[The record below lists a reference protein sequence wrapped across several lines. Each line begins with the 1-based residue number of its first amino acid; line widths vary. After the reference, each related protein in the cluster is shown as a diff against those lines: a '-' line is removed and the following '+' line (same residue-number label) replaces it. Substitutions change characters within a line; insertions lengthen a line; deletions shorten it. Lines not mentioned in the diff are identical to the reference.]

1 MPPMKIKPKAFVLAL
16 LPVPILMGFAFLT
29 LDGGDGTL
37 TKFAFGFIFAALVQ
51 TPAALFIFLPAL
63 MLLEKLTPPTG
74 PKVWLLGAFCG
85 LIAYFPMSYLAYT
98 SSGADSGPPEGTYL
112 EFLLGWG
119 LDPVIGLSAAAGLVT
134 AAFYHR
140 LAGPPP
146 RV

>member
-1 MPPMKIKPKAFVLAL
+1 MKVNKRALLLSL

-29 LDGGDGTL
+29 LAGSDGPL

-63 MLLEKLTPPTG
+63 MLLEKLTPPTR

-85 LIAYFPMSYLAYT
+85 LLAYLPMSYLAYT
-98 SSGADSGPPEGTYL
+98 SSGADSGPPEGTYV

-119 LDPVIGLSAAAGLVT
+119 LDPVIALSAAAGLVT

-140 LAGPPP
+140 LAGSPP